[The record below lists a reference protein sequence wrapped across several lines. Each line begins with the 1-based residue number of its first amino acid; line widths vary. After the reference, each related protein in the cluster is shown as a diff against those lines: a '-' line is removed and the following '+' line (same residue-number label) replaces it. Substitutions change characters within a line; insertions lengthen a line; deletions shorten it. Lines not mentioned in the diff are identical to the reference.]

1 MEQTTVT
8 LKSIL
13 DQLPSFL
20 QIKTTQQD
28 YQLIDKFPHIE
39 VTVEEIFEQIQKIKF
54 KKDYSL
60 RMAKLDQSFS
70 NWTAKEYYTK
80 SVERLNE
87 LVKAKTNNP
96 DAVYLIEDGLNYEIL
111 CFMCYYFANE
121 QNNIRQLGEACNT
134 FYNVPT
140 VKLSTNKGILIMG
153 NTGRGKTLLMKAF
166 AQNPRISYIV
176 VNAKTIRDNFKN
188 KELSQKS
195 CGVESTNYYAGD
207 FKSLGS
213 SMFNQKKYDLCIDDF
228 GAEEMVNLYGNK
240 EEPVL
245 DVLMKRLEEG
255 LITHIT
261 TNLTFEEME
270 KRYGSRLV
278 SRLNEQMN
286 ILFFSADSVDF
297 RTK

>member
-1 MEQTTVT
+1 ME
-8 LKSIL
+8 
-13 DQLPSFL
+13 QLPSFL

-28 YQLIDKFPHIE
+28 YQLIDKFPEIE
-39 VTVEEIFEQIQKIKF
+39 VTVEEIFAEIQKIKF
-54 KKDYSL
+54 KKDYAL
-60 RMAKLDQSFS
+60 RMARLDQSFS
-70 NWTAKEYYTK
+70 NWSAKDYYTRI
-80 SVERLNE
+80 VERLND

-96 DAVYLIEDGLNYEIL
+96 DAVYLIEDGRNYEIL
-111 CFMCYYFANE
+111 CFMCYYFAAE
-121 QNNIRQLGEACNT
+121 QDSVKQLGEACNT
-134 FYNVPT
+134 FYNIPT
-140 VKLSTNKGILIMG
+140 SKLSIHKGILIMG
-153 NTGRGKTLLMKAF
+153 NTGRGKTLLMKGF
-166 AQNPRISYIV
+166 SQNPRNSYIV
-176 VNAKTIRDNFKN
+176 VNAKMIRDNYKN

-228 GAEEMVNLYGNK
+228 GVEEMVNLYGNK

-255 LITHIT
+255 LVTHMT

-286 ILFFSADSVDF
+286 ILFFSADTVDF
-297 RTK
+297 RTL